1 MKKRIFAAA
10 MALCLL
16 AGTNAFAQNQ
26 KKGRMH
32 KEIQTVEQ
40 MAQRKTDRMKEKLNL
55 SEEQTKQVYDFNL
68 QEIKQMQ
75 SMREQMRAARQ
86 AEAEKMKAILTPE
99 QYAQWQQAEGPGNG
113 HRDARPAKAEPASRE
128 NATNRA
134 GRSAKSEVRLTSG
147 LLQSEGTA
155 CRLAP
160 FFCRFAPDRGGSKR

>member
-26 KKGRMH
+26 KKGRTH

-55 SEEQTKQVYDFNL
+55 SEEQTKQVYEFNL

-113 HRDARPAKAEPASRE
+113 HRGREARK
-128 NATNRA
+128 
-134 GRSAKSEVRLTSG
+134 GG
-147 LLQSEGTA
+147 A
-155 CRLAP
+155 CKQGKCDKP
-160 FFCRFAPDRGGSKR
+160 CGKECKK